1 MLMLIIGN
9 TAARNAVVG
18 TRPIQFTQPR
28 QALEAV
34 KGQLKMHVA
43 TIHAETVHVD
53 DNIPLVIGFVG
64 RGNAAETALAN
75 VLTAQGDNAA
85 TTLERCGVIGAY
97 RVEETDDTE
106 VLAARAQ
113 YVVGQLA
120 TYLPSPEGAIGGDQ
134 VLYVDDAELMV
145 GSPLNVVVSDDGSLL
160 GVSYV
165 SDDSEEEPSVEANH
179 EYVAVAAAPSAA
191 PVEVAPVAET
201 QVVTE
206 PKETV
211 MTKMSNYELMSNVRK
226 LHAELCAVVPNF
238 KPFEVAFPDAN
249 RLRTYITLGVSQL
262 PEAVLNEISERAD
275 EVVAKLKELAA
286 LSATQNEEI
295 APLAAVS
302 LDHGQGN
309 VAASNGLGADV
320 AEFEPVVDEEFH
332 GDEEEFEEE
341 VETLVEG
348 EPRVEVSRDAL
359 AAAVTAASTEGD
371 DEAEVEEENID
382 LNDDA
387 VLAEKLPAIWLLG
400 QGRLDAVE
408 GLADVMAE
416 FSNNFIAEQGEE
428 FNEFNSEDI
437 DEALASGD
445 LLNLWALLTDAEWL
459 DAASFESLYELD
471 GALTDL
477 ATAAGIDVF
486 GEVEDSGI
494 TGLDTDEGEFDHESD
509 ADGESDD
516 EAGMWTGDEEEEED
530 PEVEDEDA
538 SDLNLIQVTILPR
551 LVLNVVAD
559 YNGHAYTADQ
569 LRALAKLP
577 CESGRVLNLGHG
589 VSAKDSS
596 TGAQGAYLRPI
607 SRIAKALGQL
617 AGATVLLPENFAK
630 LDADAL
636 AAKIAGASLGVDIN
650 ELMNDV
656 LTDLQGVD
664 VDEDGNIMIG
674 FSEEDDGEDS
684 VVALNDL
691 CSFDVNYSMMREHD
705 FGPATI
711 EVTAVLSMRLP
722 SLGYVKRPQA
732 IIERV
737 AALAARNQ
745 QRSGIDVYPA
755 ITFNAA
761 DRMFARA
768 EGFEDRNVSCLPEVV
783 SALVGEVNTEE
794 SPWAGA
800 VFASHRGVTETGM
813 FGLGLLTLDG
823 DNVEQYLPMSEII
836 DIDVYASVANDA
848 AAVFTSPI
856 GNALFAMGGDSTVML
871 TTAKEEEEE
880 EDDSD
885 DMELDA
891 SEE

>member
-18 TRPIQFTQPR
+18 ARPMQFAQPR

-85 TTLERCGVIGAY
+85 ITLERCGVIAAY
-97 RVEETDDTE
+97 HVEETDDVE
-106 VLAARAQ
+106 ALSARAQ
-113 YVVGQLA
+113 YVVDQLA
-120 TYLPSPEGAIGGDQ
+120 TYLPSPEGALGGDQ
-134 VLYVDDAELMV
+134 VLLVDDAELLV
-145 GSPLNVVVSDDGSLL
+145 GSPLNVVVSYDGSLL
-160 GVSYV
+160 GLSEVSA
-165 SDDSEEEPSVEANH
+165 DSEEHPDHGDNPD
-179 EYVAVAAAPSAA
+179 YVAVAAAPSAA
-191 PVEVAPVAET
+191 PVVEMAPAAET
-201 QVVTE
+201 QVEIE

-211 MTKMSNYELMSNVRK
+211 MSKMSNYELMSNVRK
-226 LHAELCAVVPNF
+226 LHSELCAVVPNF
-238 KPFEVAFPDAN
+238 KALEVAFPDAA

-262 PEAVLNEISERAD
+262 PEAVLNEISERAED
-275 EVVAKLKELAA
+275 VVAKLKELAA
-286 LSATQNEEI
+286 LSASQDEEI

-302 LDHGQGN
+302 LDSGKGN
-309 VAASNGLGADV
+309 VGTAGALGSNEIE
-320 AEFEPVVDEEFH
+320 EFEPVAEDEFP
-332 GDEEEFEEE
+332 GDEDEFEE
-341 VETLVEG
+341 VDTRVEG
-348 EPRVEVSRDAL
+348 DPVVEVSRDAL
-359 AAAVTAASTEGD
+359 AAAMTAVGTDGD
-371 DEAEVEEENID
+371 GEYEEEDDNID
-382 LNDDA
+382 LSDDA

-400 QGRLDAVE
+400 QGRLDAVD
-408 GLADVMAE
+408 GLADVMAK
-416 FSNNFIAEQGEE
+416 FSNNFIVEQGSD
-428 FNEFNSEDI
+428 FNEFNSDDI

-445 LLNLWALLTDAEWL
+445 LLNLWALLTDADWL
-459 DAASFESLYELD
+459 ALASFESLYELD

-477 ATAAGIDVF
+477 AAAAGVDVF
-486 GEVEDSGI
+486 GEVEESGI
-494 TGLDTDEGEFDHESD
+494 TELD
-509 ADGESDD
+509 ADESEEEAEVDEDD
-516 EAGMWTGDEEEEED
+516 EAAMWTGADDEDED
-530 PEVEDEDA
+530 DHEADTEDA
-538 SDLNLIQVTILPR
+538 SDLSLMQVTILPR

-596 TGAQGAYLRPI
+596 SGAQGAYLRPI

-630 LDADAL
+630 LDADTL

-650 ELMNDV
+650 ELLSDV
-656 LTDLQGVD
+656 LTDLHGID

-674 FSEEDDGEDS
+674 FSEDEDGEDS
-684 VVALNDL
+684 VIALNDL
-691 CSFDVNYSMMREHD
+691 CSFDINYSMMREHD

-732 IIERV
+732 IVERV

-761 DRMFARA
+761 DRMFDRA
-768 EGFEDRNVSCLPEVV
+768 EGFEDRNVSCLSDVV
-783 SALVGEVNTEE
+783 DALVGEVNMEE

-813 FGLGLLTLDG
+813 FGLGLLALDG
-823 DNVEQYLPMSEII
+823 DGAAQYLPMSEIV

-856 GNALFAMGGDSTVML
+856 GNALFSMGGDSTVML

-880 EDDSD
+880 EGDSD
-885 DMELDA
+885 DMELDS